1 MIANAAKL
9 VFVHLLGLIV
19 TNDGT
24 YSDFK
29 SSSNQIQVNAK
40 ELLIPVAGVDD
51 AGVYICNAT
60 NNMGSVSAS
69 AYLGVTGAKFLY
81 ILSQLKFRFS
91 KKSRFFKKFHFKKI

>member
-1 MIANAAKL
+1 MS
-9 VFVHLLGLIV
+9 GLIV

-24 YSDFK
+24 YSDLK
-29 SSSNQIQVNAK
+29 SGSNQIQVNAK

-51 AGVYICNAT
+51 AGVYTCNAT

-81 ILSQLKFRFS
+81 ILSQFKFRFS
-91 KKSRFFKKFHFKKI
+91 KKSHLKKNFSQKKYRLNK